1 MSSRPSPEQTNQNSN
16 ANNTTPLSSFRRGI
30 LSRISSRSKSS
41 SQPKAANVERENS
54 VNKNTCETRSDLH
67 VFQSHWQ
74 DVRTVISAPNNVTPH
89 GASAHQRSSSSDDC
103 LLVINR
109 TSEMVKILMRK
120 EDAGDPDLPTF
131 QCDSRILDY
140 FYSEDVLDRLLRWAT
155 SRPELEE
162 QMNNH
167 LLGMF
172 SSILSLRSCQI
183 FIDRQILRPLFRLI
197 LNCASIDKRKL
208 YEDRLAGL
216 FNHFCFGVSQYS
228 EVIEVLFSDN
238 YIELDAGGHT
248 LISVLLCF
256 IHWDGTVGEQ
266 ARDMLKITI
275 CYASNHTEVALCFV
289 SKSNFCPVRMQLFAS
304 FFLNIFGD

>member
-1 MSSRPSPEQTNQNSN
+1 MSSRASPEPANQNPPASN
-16 ANNTTPLSSFRRGI
+16 STPLSSFRRGI

-41 SQPKAANVERENS
+41 QQKANVERENS
-54 VNKNTCETRSDLH
+54 VNKSACETRSDLH

-74 DVRTVISAPNNVTPH
+74 DVRTVISLPNNVTPR
-89 GASAHQRSSSSDDC
+89 GPLGHQGSSWSSDDC

-109 TSEMVKILMRK
+109 TSEMVKILTRK
-120 EDAGDPDLPTF
+120 GGPSDPALPAF
-131 QCDSRILDY
+131 ECDSRILDY
-140 FYSEDVLDRLLRWAT
+140 FYSEDVLDRLLCWAV
-155 SRPELEE
+155 SCPELEE

-167 LLGMF
+167 LLGVF
-172 SSILSLRSCQI
+172 SLILSLRSCQI

-208 YEDRLAGL
+208 YEDRLAEV

-238 YIELDAGGHT
+238 YIDLDAGGHT

-275 CYASNHTEVALCFV
+275 CFASNHTEVALCFL
-289 SKSNFCPVRMQLFAS
+289 SKSNFCPVRMFAS
-304 FFLNIFGD
+304 LFVNIFTDI